1 MFNGLPAHRILTLY
15 FFTVPFLY
23 SQLGT
28 KVAMISFVTIGSL
41 YKKTICCV
49 VETIHVSAIY
59 EFILLFALKV
69 FSTSADNR
77 VTEVAMDSFV
87 ALGSS

>member
-1 MFNGLPAHRILTLY
+1 M
-15 FFTVPFLY
+15 VE
-23 SQLGT
+23 
-28 KVAMISFVTIGSL
+28 MI
-41 YKKTICCV
+41 Y
-49 VETIHVSAIY
+49 VSSIY